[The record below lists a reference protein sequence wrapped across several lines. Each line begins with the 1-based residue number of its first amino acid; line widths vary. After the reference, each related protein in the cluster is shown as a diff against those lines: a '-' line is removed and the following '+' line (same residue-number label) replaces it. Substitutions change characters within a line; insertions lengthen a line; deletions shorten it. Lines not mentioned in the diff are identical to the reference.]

1 MPEIK
6 PNYGISRID
15 QPEKKNHGFYVR
27 ITNKGKTSQKFFPD
41 KSCGGKPKA
50 QKMAKSYRDKIFNKL
65 PKARQAVAA
74 SRRKKIKQSGVTGVT
89 LRALLESHML
99 IGKRLGPKALRVRL
113 PNSQLSKMETKRLLA
128 WQLRRSVNQAGNN
141 RPFLTIHFA
150 RVSVQGWN

>member
-50 QKMAKSYRDKIFNKL
+50 QKMAKSYRNKIFNKL
-65 PKARQAVAA
+65 PRARQVAAA

-89 LRALLESHML
+89 HVVSKSAV
-99 IGKRLGPKALRVRL
+99 GKSYAYWQAAWTEDTTRKTAKFSVAKNGDKKALGL
-113 PNSQLSKMETKRLLA
+113 AIKAKRKPG
-128 WQLRRSVNQAGNN
+128 RK
-141 RPFLTIHFA
+141 
-150 RVSVQGWN
+150 